1 MPDQET
7 CSDSDTL
14 TRTSGSLRQH
24 AVGILGRIERG
35 IAAVAVDYRPDADG
49 NSKKGERTNGGR
61 SRERNGE
68 RDGERNGERNRE
80 RNRKRGK
87 EIGRKADRKTD
98 RKR

>member
-1 MPDQET
+1 MLTSLLPDQET

-61 SRERNGE
+61 SRE
-68 RDGERNGERNRE
+68 
-80 RNRKRGK
+80 
-87 EIGRKADRKTD
+87 
-98 RKR
+98 